1 MSDYHHRV
9 TGIAD
14 RLPRKER
21 LGLLR
26 DYALRNDE
34 AVKDIIKSL
43 TNPEQPNAVSMSRL
57 AHCIAY
63 LMIDGVSYQDALL
76 TALRGRLPDET
87 LSAAARSSLILA
99 AQRFFS
105 HYHVTFD
112 PETLKPR
119 FQPLGWDGE
128 PTRKGRMPPMFYAHL
143 WKKFGEEI
151 KEGLTNVHDPM
162 LRSLA
167 EAFEPLLDDDGH
179 PGKGKSK
186 NNDRGL

>member
-14 RLPRKER
+14 RLSRKER
-21 LGLLR
+21 LSLLR

-43 TNPEQPNAVSMSRL
+43 MDPKQPNAVSMSRL
-57 AHCIAY
+57 AHAVAY

-76 TALRGRLPDET
+76 TVLKGRLPDET

-99 AQRFFS
+99 AQRFFA

-112 PETLKPR
+112 PETLKPK
-119 FQPLGWDGE
+119 FQLMDWDIE
-128 PTRKGRMPPMFYAHL
+128 PTRKPRKPPIFYTEM
-143 WKKFGEEI
+143 WETFSNEI
-151 KEGLTNVHDPM
+151 KDGLTNVHDPM
-162 LRSLA
+162 VRSLA
-167 EAFEPLLDDDGH
+167 EAFEPLLEGEENL
-179 PGKGKSK
+179 GRNK
-186 NNDRGL
+186 NDDRGL

>member
-14 RLPRKER
+14 RLSRKER
-21 LGLLR
+21 LSLLR

-43 TNPEQPNAVSMSRL
+43 TNPERPNAVSMSRL

-112 PETLKPR
+112 PETLKPK
-119 FQPLGWDGE
+119 FQPLDLKWD
-128 PTRKGRMPPMFYAHL
+128 PTQKVGMPPMFYTGL
-143 WKKFGEEI
+143 LNDFRKEI
-151 KEGLTNVHDPM
+151 KEGLTNIRNPM

-167 EAFEPLLDDDGH
+167 EAFEPLLDDEGH
-179 PGKGKSK
+179 GGKKK